1 METETD
7 PEFSQDLHAL
17 LGQMQKENPKERPD
31 VEVNIILSAEPHLL
45 S

>member
-7 PEFSQDLHAL
+7 PEFSQDLYAL

-31 VEVNIILSAEPHLL
+31 IEVKIILSADLDLP